1 MISELTGELKRVEA
15 DRVFVSA
22 GALVFEVLVPAF
34 EIEALR
40 ALIGKELTLV
50 TIFDLEGDA
59 TRGGLSPR
67 LIGFTSATDR
77 RFFQVF
83 TTVKGIGPKRAL
95 RTLAVAPAQIAAAI
109 ESRDTRFLS
118 GLPEIGKRL
127 SDQIVAELAG
137 KMKDFAAGEVVT
149 TPGPAGAARSTRE
162 RDAIDA
168 AVALGYSRPE
178 AERALDRAMRE
189 VPPAELAKAEAN
201 DLLRH
206 MLRAK

>member
-15 DRVFVSA
+15 DRAFVLA

-34 EIEALR
+34 EVEALR
-40 ALIGKELTLV
+40 GSIGKEISLV

-67 LIGFTSATDR
+67 LIGFTRAADR

-95 RTLAVAPAQIAAAI
+95 RTLAVPPAQIAAAI

-127 SDQIVAELAG
+127 SDQIGAELAG
-137 KMKDFAAGEVVT
+137 KMKEFAAGEVVT
-149 TPGPAGAARSTRE
+149 TPLPSGSSRSIRE

-168 AVALGYSRPE
+168 AVALGYSRAE
-178 AERALDRAMRE
+178 AERALDRALRE
-189 VPPAELAKAEAN
+189 VPAAELDKAEAN

-206 MLRAK
+206 MLRSK